1 MAFGKKDN
9 VAEKTATTAPDTKV
23 AVKDTPQLPA
33 SYSLAEQIKQD
44 LAAIKDQTEGVSVE
58 KVRLSAKGF
67 KAPDGSISETLQA
80 IVLDFVSVNSHY
92 EAAYDKDN
100 PTPPDCTATGR
111 NPNQLAPRADLE
123 TKISDAC
130 LGCPQNEFGSGPG
143 NSKGCKNTRS
153 LALMAEGADE
163 DTPMWNMVIPPG
175 SIRFFDT
182 YVSGTL
188 RGKHAVTPI
197 CVLTE
202 FSMDTSKDFA
212 SPRCKIIRVLNN
224 EELELYYS
232 RKPEA
237 EAMLLAAA
245 G

>member
-1 MAFGKKDN
+1 MAFGKDKN
-9 VAEKTATTAPDTKV
+9 VAEKTAAETPSSV
-23 AVKDTPQLPA
+23 PAVKDTPQMPA

-44 LAAIKDQTEGVSVE
+44 LAKIKDQTEGVSVE

-67 KAPDGSISETLQA
+67 KAPDGSVTETIQCV
-80 IVLDFVSVNSHY
+80 VLDFVSENNHY

-100 PTPPDCTATGR
+100 PTPPDCTAVGR
-111 NPNQLAPRADLE
+111 NPAQLAPRPDLE
-123 TKISDAC
+123 TKISDKC

-153 LALMAEGADE
+153 LVLMSENADV

-175 SIRFFDT
+175 SIRFWDT

-202 FSMDTSKDFA
+202 FTMDTSKDYA
-212 SPRCKIIRVLNN
+212 SPRAKFIRVLTN

-237 EAMLLAAA
+237 EAMLLAA

>member
-9 VAEKTATTAPDTKV
+9 VSEKTEAETPATELKKQDAP
-23 AVKDTPQLPA
+23 QMPA
-33 SYSLAEQIKQD
+33 SYSLAEQIKKD
-44 LAAIKDQTEGVSVE
+44 LANIADQTEGVSVE

-67 KAPDGSISETLQA
+67 KAPDGSVTETIQC
-80 IVLDFVSVNSHY
+80 IVVDFVSENSHY
-92 EAAYDKDN
+92 EAPYDKDN
-100 PTPPDCTATGR
+100 PTPPDCTAVGR

-123 TKISDAC
+123 SKIHDTC

-153 LALMAEGADE
+153 LVLMGEGADA

-175 SIRFFDT
+175 SIRFWDT

-202 FSMDTSKDFA
+202 FTMDTSKDYA
-212 SPRCKIIRVLNN
+212 SPRAKFVRMLSN
-224 EELELYYS
+224 EELELYYG

-237 EAMLLAAA
+237 EAMLLAA

>member
-1 MAFGKKDN
+1 MAFGKDKSEPTES
-9 VAEKTATTAPDTKV
+9 VSTPKEV
-23 AVKDTPQLPA
+23 AVKTSPQLPA

-44 LAAIKDQTEGVSVE
+44 LANIGDQTEGASVE

-67 KAPDGSISETLQA
+67 KAPDGSISETIQA
-80 IVLDFVSVNSHY
+80 VILDFVSTNDHY
-92 EAAYDKDN
+92 PDLYDKDN
-100 PTPPDCTATGR
+100 PTPPDCYAIGR
-111 NPNQLAPRADLE
+111 NPNELAPAADLE
-123 TKISDAC
+123 GKLSDSC
-130 LGCPQNEFGSGPG
+130 STCPQNVFGSGPG
-143 NSKGCKNTRS
+143 NSKGCKNTRK
-153 LALMAEGADE
+153 LALMAEGGAVE
-163 DTPMWNMVIPPG
+163 DAPIWSMSIPPG

-202 FSMDTSKDFA
+202 FYMDTSRDFA
-212 SPRCKIIRVLNN
+212 SPRCKVIRVLTN
-224 EELELYYS
+224 EELSAYYA

-237 EAMLLAAA
+237 EAILLP

>member
-1 MAFGKKDN
+1 MAFGKKEN
-9 VAEKTATTAPDTKV
+9 VVEKTATETPSSV
-23 AVKDTPQLPA
+23 PAVKDTPQMPA

-44 LAAIKDQTEGVSVE
+44 LAKIKDQTEGVSVE

-67 KAPDGSISETLQA
+67 KAPDGNVSETIQCV
-80 IVLDFVSVNSHY
+80 VLDFVSVNSHY
-92 EAAYDKDN
+92 AEAYDKDN
-100 PTPPDCTATGR
+100 PTPPDCTAIGR
-111 NPNQLAPRADLE
+111 NPTELAPNPALE
-123 TKISDAC
+123 TKISEKC

-153 LALMAEGADE
+153 LVLMGERADM
-163 DTPMWNMVIPPG
+163 DTPMWNMIIPPG
-175 SIRFFDT
+175 SIRFWDT
-182 YVSGTL
+182 YVSGVL

-202 FSMDTSKDFA
+202 FTMDTSKDYA
-212 SPRCKIIRVLNN
+212 SPRAKFVRLLTN

-237 EAMLLAAA
+237 EAMLLAT